1 VPTVKGKKYPYTKK
15 GMMDAKKAINEDD
28 ARGFRARVAKAKRI
42 KGETVAPEKARRAKF
57 KGKVRKPGLGE
68 GEPPNKTRTMRRRGK
83 GEPPNR
89 KYPVGPGNAKN
100 KDYPGLLRPGG
111 KRKKK

>member
-1 VPTVKGKKYPYTKK
+1 
-15 GMMDAKKAINEDD
+15 MDAKKAINEDD

-42 KGETVAPEKARRAKF
+42 KGETVAPKKGAKKARISSKF